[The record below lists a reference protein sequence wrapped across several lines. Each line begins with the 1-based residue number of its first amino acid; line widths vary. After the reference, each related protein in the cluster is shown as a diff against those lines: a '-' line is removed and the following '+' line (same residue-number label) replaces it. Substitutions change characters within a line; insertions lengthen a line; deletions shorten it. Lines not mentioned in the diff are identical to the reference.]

1 MKRQI
6 RAKEALEDI
15 RGGMPDGALMMKYQ
29 INALG
34 LQSLYRKLVA
44 SGLLSRSELDERHS
58 PYAGTVA
65 LDTEDS
71 QERT

>member
-15 RGGMPDGALMMKYQ
+15 RGGMPDGALMMKYR

-44 SGLLSRSELDERHS
+44 SGLLSRSELDERQS

-65 LDTEDS
+65 LDTEDL